1 MMKKDTDCHTADIFN
16 TLFGACNNQDG
27 PSYDPSIVV
36 PHKDSGTGNAG
47 NAQTIIPADSMQP
60 AQPSAQAVNAQA
72 QPAVAAGMN
81 PHTGNRATVAIL
93 PLGLPEFT
101 SGKNKPPPRKPSR
114 LLPPLQN
121 KTAPGMNPPHGD
133 PGHRCDIAVGA
144 LLNSAPAKPVS
155 TPVQPENKAAAAS
168 PDVAPTVP
176 ANTGSE
182 KNRKNRTPR
191 NHALQHCVVPLG
203 MLMHFLRKAAKSIL
217 VISNSLFAMAMIVG
231 AYGGWLN
238 PSTYW
243 FTGYFTLA
251 LLFTAH
257 QCRLPVF
264 LADDQAMAQPAVAR
278 NHYSVLGSRD
288 TGASTPA
295 ERII

>member
-1 MMKKDTDCHTADIFN
+1 MMKKILTAIPLTFSI
-16 TLFGACNNQDG
+16 LFFGACNNQDG

-81 PHTGNRATVAIL
+81 PAHGQPGHRCDIPVGAPLNSPPGKQAATTQTITPA
-93 PLGLPEFT
+93 PT
-101 SGKNKPPPRKPSR
+101 TAKT
-114 LLPPLQN
+114 

-144 LLNSAPAKPVS
+144 PLNSAPAKPVS

-182 KNRKNRTPR
+182 KKP
-191 NHALQHCVVPLG
+191 
-203 MLMHFLRKAAKSIL
+203 
-217 VISNSLFAMAMIVG
+217 
-231 AYGGWLN
+231 
-238 PSTYW
+238 
-243 FTGYFTLA
+243 
-251 LLFTAH
+251 
-257 QCRLPVF
+257 
-264 LADDQAMAQPAVAR
+264 
-278 NHYSVLGSRD
+278 
-288 TGASTPA
+288 
-295 ERII
+295 